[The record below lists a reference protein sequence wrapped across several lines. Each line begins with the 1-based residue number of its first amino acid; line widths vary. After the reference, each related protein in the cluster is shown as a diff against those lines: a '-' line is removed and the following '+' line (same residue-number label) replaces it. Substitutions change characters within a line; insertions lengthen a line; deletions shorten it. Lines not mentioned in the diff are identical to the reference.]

1 MNVDDTDE
9 QWRMMV
15 IPTIIAMTIAS
26 IVLFLLRMKNRSTSS
41 SEQPNKKE
49 LTTIVTELIIYPI
62 KSCAPMKV
70 QSALVT
76 EIGFLYDRF
85 IQVSDSNGN
94 YLTPRDKQN
103 EKLFHIKPIIITVQD
118 TDTDTDTDYGNN
130 NMDLELT
137 CSTTSSGDSTTS
149 STFRVNNFNE
159 KIKNSSSVTKEVK
172 PMIGPNV
179 QLQDLGDEA
188 ALWLSNVT
196 NIKDCRLTAIG
207 SKYHRLVEINPDQ
220 GDIVPV
226 PSSLKMKVPPVVSLA
241 DEAPFLLTSSLSL
254 MDLNTR
260 LKVRGKSIV
269 DMQRFRP
276 NIVVSGKSLLPWE
289 EDTWKRIK
297 IGGVE
302 FHVWQRC
309 GRCTMATIDRQTLQ
323 RGPEPLATLSTFRER
338 DNGMRNFGMH
348 MIPIIN
354 NTSPSSSMEIHA
366 VTSLLE
372 VGHTLEVLEYD
383 EQRLKEWKR
392 LFSS

>member
-1 MNVDDTDE
+1 MDNDNDKQEDE

-15 IPTIIAMTIAS
+15 ITTFAAVVTAS
-26 IVLFLLRMKNRSTSS
+26 IVFIFLRMNRTSS
-41 SEQPNKKE
+41 EPKE
-49 LTTIVTELIIYPI
+49 PTVTELNVYPI
-62 KSCAPMKV
+62 KSCAPMNV
-70 QSALVT
+70 QSAMVT

-85 IQVSDSNGN
+85 VQVSDSNGN

-103 EKLFHIKPIIITVQD
+103 EKLFHIKPTIIVQD
-118 TDTDTDTDYGNN
+118 DNDQSSN
-130 NMDLELT
+130 NMHLELT
-137 CSTTSSGDSTTS
+137 CSTSSDSDSTSTS
-149 STFRVNNFNE
+149 STYRINNFNE
-159 KIKNSSSVTKEVK
+159 TIKNSSITKEVK

-179 QLQDLGDEA
+179 QLQDLGDEVA
-188 ALWLSNVT
+188 SWLSNVT

-220 GDIVPV
+220 GDIVP
-226 PSSLKMKVPPVVSLA
+226 PSSLKMKVPAVVSLA
-241 DEAPFLLTSSLSL
+241 DEAPFLLASSSSLK
-254 MDLNTR
+254 DLNSR

-276 NIVVSGKSLLPWE
+276 NIIISGKSLLPWE

-309 GRCTMATIDRQTLQ
+309 GRCTMTTIDRSTLQ
-323 RGPEPLATLSTFRER
+323 RGPEPLATLATFRER

-348 MIPIIN
+348 MIPIMN
-354 NTSPSSSMEIHA
+354 NTSSPMEHHA

-383 EQRLKEWKR
+383 EQRLNEWKR

>member
-1 MNVDDTDE
+1 MDNDNSKQEDE

-15 IPTIIAMTIAS
+15 ITTFVAVVTAS
-26 IVLFLLRMKNRSTSS
+26 IVFIFIRMKNRTNR
-41 SEQPNKKE
+41 SEP
-49 LTTIVTELIIYPI
+49 TVTELNVYPI
-62 KSCAPMKV
+62 KSCAPMNV

-85 IQVSDSNGN
+85 IQVSDSDGN

-103 EKLFHIKPIIITVQD
+103 EKLFHILPIIIVQD
-118 TDTDTDTDYGNN
+118 QDDNDQSSNS
-130 NMDLELT
+130 MHLELT
-137 CSTTSSGDSTTS
+137 CSTSSDSDSTTS
-149 STFRVNNFNE
+149 SSTYRINNFNE
-159 KIKNSSSVTKEVK
+159 TIEKSSVTKDVK

-179 QLQDLGDEA
+179 QLQDLGDDVA
-188 ALWLSNVT
+188 SWLSNVT

-220 GDIVPV
+220 GDIVP
-226 PSSLKMKVPPVVSLA
+226 PSSSLIMKVPAAVVSLA
-241 DEAPFLLTSSLSL
+241 DEAPFLLASSSSLK
-254 MDLNTR
+254 DLNSR

-276 NIVVSGKSLLPWE
+276 NIIISGKSLLPWE

-309 GRCTMATIDRQTLQ
+309 GRCTMTTINRQTLQ

-348 MIPIIN
+348 MIPIMN
-354 NTSPSSSMEIHA
+354 NTSSPMEHHA